1 MPGYQGGVVLCLLQI
16 LFRGTPHFAYPHAWW
31 RFFQQ
36 FVFVD
41 PLGRLRITGDQRG
54 GDEFAEHEFSPII
67 GDTETG
73 DAIIAFRAS
82 ACTNDKV

>member
-1 MPGYQGGVVLCLLQI
+1 
-16 LFRGTPHFAYPHAWW
+16 
-31 RFFQQ
+31 
-36 FVFVD
+36 
-41 PLGRLRITGDQRG
+41 LRITGDQRG
-54 GDEFAEHEFSPII
+54 GDEFAEHEFSSII